1 MVDGN
6 DLVRAGLR
14 PSPAFKTILDTTLDR
29 QISGAFPDET
39 AALVSALALASELGA
54 TPT

>member
-14 PSPAFKTILDTTLDR
+14 PSPAFKIILDTTLDR
-29 QISGAFPDET
+29 QISGVFPDEN
-39 AALVSALALASELGA
+39 AALASALALASELGA
-54 TPT
+54 GPT